1 MRWGFLLREHVL
13 KPICCPCQK
22 REMCPVWWRCLKNL
36 FSLPD
41 LFPPN
46 TRLFCPQEGLASR
59 ARLQKTSKLGES
71 SHLPLRVTAPEIQP
85 PETTSFSSQENFGF
99 RVHDYRSWSHE
110 SLLALK
116 TGWNAYSKEAVFGL
130 LASML
135 FGKTESSLEHLEW
148 IEFLLTKDHLSE
160 EVPNSN

>member
-46 TRLFCPQEGLASR
+46 TRLFCPQEGLAGR
-59 ARLQKTSKLGES
+59 ARLQKTKQAGRVIS
-71 SHLPLRVTAPEIQP
+71 SATQGYSSRDSTSWNNKFFFTREFWVPCSWLQILVTWEFASIKNRMKCLLKGSSVWIIGKYVIWQDRIIIGASRMDRVP
-85 PETTSFSSQENFGF
+85 FN
-99 RVHDYRSWSHE
+99 
-110 SLLALK
+110 
-116 TGWNAYSKEAVFGL
+116 
-130 LASML
+130 
-135 FGKTESSLEHLEW
+135 
-148 IEFLLTKDHLSE
+148 
-160 EVPNSN
+160 